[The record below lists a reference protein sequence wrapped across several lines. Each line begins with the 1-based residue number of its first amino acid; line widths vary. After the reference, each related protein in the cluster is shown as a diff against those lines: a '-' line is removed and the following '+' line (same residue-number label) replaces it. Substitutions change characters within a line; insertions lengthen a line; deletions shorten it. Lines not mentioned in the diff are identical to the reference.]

1 MCVYARHRSD
11 LCSVI
16 HQIKMAGQKNIK
28 DEVIENTHKKKKRNK
43 EEKKDVKLNTDCGK
57 SLEI

>member
-11 LCSVI
+11 LCSII
-16 HQIKMAGQKNIK
+16 HQIKIAGQKNIK
-28 DEVIENTHKKKKRNK
+28 DEVIEHKKKKRNK
-43 EEKKDVKLNTDCGK
+43 EEKKDVKLHTDFCK